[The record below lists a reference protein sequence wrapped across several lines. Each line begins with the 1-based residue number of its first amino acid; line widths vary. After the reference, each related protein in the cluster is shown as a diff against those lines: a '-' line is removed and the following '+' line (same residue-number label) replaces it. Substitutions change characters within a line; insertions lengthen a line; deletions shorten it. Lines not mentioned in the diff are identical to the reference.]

1 MVDRQTERTPGI
13 LIKRNPNPQP
23 VLELNPVLCSDS
35 RFKGGMDRVLLNF
48 QTILS
53 LLSFIS
59 TLFELYQLTLF
70 FIHVH

>member
-23 VLELNPVLCSDS
+23 VLELNPALCSDS

-48 QTILS
+48 QTISSFLHFNIVWIISINIILHTRS
-53 LLSFIS
+53 LK
-59 TLFELYQLTLF
+59 
-70 FIHVH
+70 